1 MKTVQPGSKAY
12 LRSRGSCSFAGLGYF
27 MKLCYA
33 DPQLKVS
40 KEEFER
46 PENLSKKWIVTLLQ
60 KQKLRPFKIQMNS
73 ILKDLEA
80 ISRYTL

>member
-1 MKTVQPGSKAY
+1 
-12 LRSRGSCSFAGLGYF
+12 

-46 PENLSKKWIVTLLQ
+46 PENLSIKVDCYSAPKAKILQ
-60 KQKLRPFKIQMNS
+60 PFKMMNS

>member
-1 MKTVQPGSKAY
+1 VKTVQPGSRA
-12 LRSRGSCSFAGLGYF
+12 LLTVRGSCSFAGLGLL

-46 PENLSKKWIVTLLQ
+46 PENLSIKWIVTLL
-60 KQKLRPFKIQMNS
+60 KSK
-73 ILKDLEA
+73 
-80 ISRYTL
+80 RYYGRSKYT